1 MFVTVVSTVP
11 RKSTMS
17 NLFKNIASRSI
28 PMRTNTPPRK
38 DTYLRGDPIP
48 VPEVIE
54 EDPETSWAL
63 WAEAI
68 AIQDEF
74 YAQTSPVPLTSKPP
88 RGVQGMGG

>member
-38 DTYLRGDPIP
+38 DTYLR
-48 VPEVIE
+48 
-54 EDPETSWAL
+54 DPETSWAL

>member
-1 MFVTVVSTVP
+1 MFAIVASTVS
-11 RKSTMS
+11 RKATMS
-17 NLFKNIASRSI
+17 NLFKSIAARSI
-28 PMRTNTPPRK
+28 PMRTNTPARK
-38 DTYLRGDPIP
+38 ETYLRGDPIP

-74 YAQTSPVPLTSKPP
+74 YAQTSPAPLTSTP
-88 RGVQGMGG
+88 RGVHGFGR